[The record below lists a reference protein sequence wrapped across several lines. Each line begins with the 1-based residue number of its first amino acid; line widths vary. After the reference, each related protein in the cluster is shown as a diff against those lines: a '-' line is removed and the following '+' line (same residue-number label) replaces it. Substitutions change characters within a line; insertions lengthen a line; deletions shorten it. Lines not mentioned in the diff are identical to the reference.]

1 MRNFQVVSQNLINI
15 NRKRIKKELSDFKE
29 RERERTRKKRK
40 EEEEEIKEREKD
52 WRNKVFKVRFMF

>member
-1 MRNFQVVSQNLINI
+1 MRDFLVISQNLINI
-15 NRKRIKKELSDFKE
+15 YRKRTKKELSDFRE
-29 RERERTRKKRK
+29 REREPKK

>member
-1 MRNFQVVSQNLINI
+1 LRY
-15 NRKRIKKELSDFKE
+15 KT
-29 RERERTRKKRK
+29 ERTRKKRK

>member
-15 NRKRIKKELSDFKE
+15 NRKRTKKELSDFK
-29 RERERTRKKRK
+29 ERERTRKKRK